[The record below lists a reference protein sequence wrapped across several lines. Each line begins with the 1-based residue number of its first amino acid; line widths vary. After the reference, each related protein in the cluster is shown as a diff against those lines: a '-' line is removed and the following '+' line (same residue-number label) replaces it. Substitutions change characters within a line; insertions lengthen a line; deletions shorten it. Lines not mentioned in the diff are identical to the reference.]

1 MTDQVKLLSFVN
13 ICCSVIIVKYIE
25 NPPWRRILAGTASHG
40 VKLTQEQ
47 AFWQELQLSRNPNW
61 SSPFLRTCTPW
72 KGARR
77 GKGRGGTSGG
87 GENINFPDHFANV
100 L

>member
-61 SSPFLRTCTPW
+61 SSPFIRTAPH
-72 KGARR
+72 
-77 GKGRGGTSGG
+77 GKEQEEVKEEEEHQEEEKT
-87 GENINFPDHFANV
+87 
-100 L
+100 